1 MNPMFNSFNGYLG
14 GPIGSIIGAILIF
27 IIGWLVALGIA
38 ALVRNVLAKINL
50 NQRMNSST
58 GKTYDLEG
66 IISKIVFWFIF
77 VIAISGA
84 LNQLNLD
91 AISAPFANMVNQVL
105 AFIPNLIGAIA
116 VGVIG
121 WVVATVART
130 AINTALSKTSMDE
143 RLSAQAGVKPM
154 SSTIADMVYWF
165 ILLIVLTMVLGQLEL
180 DGLFA
185 PLTNMVDKIFS
196 FIPNI
201 LIAGVVFVV
210 GYIIAKVVRGIVT
223 NLVSTFNVQE
233 LASKA
238 GLSEQNSL
246 PNIAGSLAFLVVII
260 PTIIAA
266 LNALKIEVIAR
277 PATNMLNKIMEALPN
292 IFMAIAIL
300 VVTYYVIRMVANII
314 KSLIENT
321 QINQLPAKVGL
332 QETMGDKKISDLV
345 GYAITFFAM
354 LFASIA
360 AADLLGFE
368 PISAIITMFIAF
380 GANIIL
386 GAIILFIGFW
396 LANIIAGVVERSE
409 KGSQFL
415 ANIVRVLI
423 MGLVLAMGLKAM
435 GIADSIVNLA
445 FGLTLGAVAVA
456 FALSFGLGGQAA
468 AARFLRKMQD
478 KMDEERTGLKVDS
491 THHSKTTSTT
501 TDKVADAV
509 HDATPSAATSPTT
522 ITTGTTDITTTGTP
536 TTNPSANLGSGAVDI
551 THIDTHENDTDS
563 TTDFSSDSSFDSS
576 NIDNGSID
584 NGSINDSDINNDDPN
599 SYK

>member
-1 MNPMFNSFNGYLG
+1 MNPMYTSFNGYLG

-38 ALVRNVLAKINL
+38 ALVRGVLSKVNL
-50 NQRMNSST
+50 NQRMNAST
-58 GKTYDLEG
+58 GKSYDLEG

-77 VIAISGA
+77 IIAISGA
-84 LNQLNLD
+84 LSQLNLNS
-91 AISAPFANMVNQVL
+91 ISAPFANMVNQVL
-105 AFIPNLIGAIA
+105 TFIPNLIAAIA

-121 WVVATVART
+121 WVIATVART
-130 AINTALSKTSMDE
+130 AINAALAKTSMDE
-143 RLSAQAGVKPM
+143 RLSAKAGVKPM

-165 ILLIVLTMVLGQLEL
+165 ILLVVLTMVLGQLEL

-223 NLVSTFNVQE
+223 NLVSTFDVQK
-233 LASKA
+233 LASRA

-246 PNIAGSLAFLVVII
+246 PNIAGSLAFLVIII

-266 LNALKIEVIAR
+266 LNALRIDVIAR
-277 PATNMLNKIMEALPN
+277 PATNMLNKIMDALPN
-292 IFMAIAIL
+292 IFMAAAIL
-300 VVTYYVIRMVANII
+300 IVTFYVVRMVANII
-314 KSLIENT
+314 KGLLENT

-345 GYAITFFAM
+345 GYAIIFFAM
-354 LFASIA
+354 LFAAIA

-368 PISAIITMFIAF
+368 AISAIITMFIAF

-386 GAIILFIGFW
+386 GAVILFIGFW

-409 KGSQFL
+409 QGSQFL

-456 FALSFGLGGQAA
+456 FALSFGLGGQEA

-478 KMDEERTGLKVDS
+478 KMDREHDKAKAKSALTPNSS
-491 THHSKTTSTT
+491 TQDRVAAAVRENTPTTTPATTST
-501 TDKVADAV
+501 
-509 HDATPSAATSPTT
+509 
-522 ITTGTTDITTTGTP
+522 
-536 TTNPSANLGSGAVDI
+536 
-551 THIDTHENDTDS
+551 S
-563 TTDFSSDSSFDSS
+563 TTDLHMDVVDTTRVNTDTINTSDIENSANTRVNNNVTD
-576 NIDNGSID
+576 GSITD
-584 NGSINDSDINNDDPN
+584 EDINNNNLLPGSGLYDNTNNKDDIN
-599 SYK
+599 NK

>member
-1 MNPMFNSFNGYLG
+1 MLTSFNGYLG

-38 ALVRNVLAKINL
+38 ALVRNVLAKVNV

-58 GKTYDLEG
+58 GKSYDIEE

-77 VIAISGA
+77 IIAISAA
-84 LNQLNLD
+84 LNQLNLNS
-91 AISAPFANMVNQVL
+91 ISAPFSNMVGQVL
-105 AFIPNLIGAIA
+105 TFIPNLIAAIA
-116 VGVIG
+116 IGVIG
-121 WVVATVART
+121 WVVATVVRT
-130 AINTALSKTSMDE
+130 AITAGLAKTSMDE

-154 SSTIADMVYWF
+154 SGTIADIVYWF
-165 ILLIVLTMVLGQLEL
+165 ILLIVLTIVLGQLQL

-185 PLTNMVDKIFS
+185 PLSLMVSQIFDA
-196 FIPNI
+196 IPNI
-201 LIAGVVFVV
+201 LKAGIVLFI

-223 NLVSTFNVQE
+223 NLVSTVNVQE

-246 PNIAGSLAFLVVII
+246 PNIAGSLAFLLVII

-266 LNALKIEVIAR
+266 LEALKIEVIAR
-277 PATNMLNKIMEALPN
+277 PATNMLNKIVEALPN

-300 VVTYYVIRMVANII
+300 VVTYFIMRMVAGIV
-314 KSLIENT
+314 KGLIENT

-332 QETMGDKKISDLV
+332 QETMGNKKISDLV
-345 GYAITFFAM
+345 GYAIVFFAM

-368 PISAIITMFIAF
+368 ALSAIMTMFIAF

-456 FALSFGLGGQAA
+456 FALSFGLGGQEAA
-468 AARFLRKMQD
+468 GRFLRKMQD
-478 KMDEERTGLKVDS
+478 KMDEEQDQAKAKSAIQPSKSTQDKVQESVRDNTPTAAS
-491 THHSKTTSTT
+491 TSTT
-501 TDKVADAV
+501 HSTM
-509 HDATPSAATSPTT
+509 PTT
-522 ITTGTTDITTTGTP
+522 DLRTDMVDTGSIN
-536 TTNPSANLGSGAVDI
+536 TNSVD
-551 THIDTHENDTDS
+551 
-563 TTDFSSDSSFDSS
+563 
-576 NIDNGSID
+576 IDNGNKNSLLP
-584 NGSINDSDINNDDPN
+584 GTGLVDDDTN
-599 SYK
+599 L

>member
-1 MNPMFNSFNGYLG
+1 MNPMYTSFNGYLG

-38 ALVRNVLAKINL
+38 ALVRGVLSKINL

-58 GKTYDLEG
+58 GKSYDLEG

-77 VIAISGA
+77 IIAIAGA
-84 LNQLNLD
+84 LSQLNLNS
-91 AISAPFANMVNQVL
+91 ISTPFANMVNQVL
-105 AFIPNLIGAIA
+105 TFIPNIIAAVA
-116 VGVIG
+116 VGVVG
-121 WVVATVART
+121 WVIATVART
-130 AINTALSKTSMDE
+130 AINAALAKTSMDE
-143 RLSAQAGVKPM
+143 RLSAKAGVKPM

-223 NLVSTFNVQE
+223 NLVSTFDVQK
-233 LASKA
+233 LATKA

-266 LNALKIEVIAR
+266 LNALKIDVIAR

-292 IFMAIAIL
+292 IFMAAAIL
-300 VVTYYVIRMVANII
+300 IVTFYVVRMVANII
-314 KSLIENT
+314 KGLLENT
-321 QINQLPAKVGL
+321 QVNQLPAKVGL
-332 QETMGDKKISDLV
+332 EQTMGDKKISDLV
-345 GYAITFFAM
+345 GYAIIFFAM
-354 LFASIA
+354 LFAAIA

-386 GAIILFIGFW
+386 GAVILFIGFW

-409 KGSQFL
+409 QGSQFL

-456 FALSFGLGGQAA
+456 FALSFGLGGQEA

-478 KMDEERTGLKVDS
+478 KMDRERDEAKAKSALTPNSS
-491 THHSKTTSTT
+491 TQDKFAASVRENTPNAASNTTPASTVSTT
-501 TDKVADAV
+501 PVAPA
-509 HDATPSAATSPTT
+509 AASTPNNLSSNNLSSN
-522 ITTGTTDITTTGTP
+522 TGTP
-536 TTNPSANLGSGAVDI
+536 SNLGTSNDLDSRSDLGSEPVDI
-551 THIDTHENDTDS
+551 NHIETD
-563 TTDFSSDSSFDSS
+563 DS
-576 NIDNGSID
+576 NINNNGFPPTNDND
-584 NGSINDSDINNDDPN
+584 NL
-599 SYK
+599 K

>member
-1 MNPMFNSFNGYLG
+1 MNPMFTSFNGYLG

-38 ALVRNVLAKINL
+38 ALVRNVLAKVNL
-50 NQRMNSST
+50 NQRMDTST
-58 GKTYDLEG
+58 GKSYDLEG

-77 VIAISGA
+77 IIAISAA
-84 LNQLNLD
+84 LNTLNLNS
-91 AISAPFANMVNQVL
+91 ISVPFANMVGQVL
-105 AFIPNLIGAIA
+105 SFIPNLIAAIA
-116 VGVIG
+116 IGIIG

-130 AINTALSKTSMDE
+130 ALNTALSKTTMDE

-165 ILLIVLTMVLGQLEL
+165 ILLIVLTIVLGQLEL

-196 FIPNI
+196 FLPNI
-201 LIAGVVFVV
+201 IIAGVVFVV

-238 GLSEQNSL
+238 GLSEENSL

-292 IFMAIAIL
+292 IFMAAAIL
-300 VVTYYVIRMVANII
+300 IVTYYVVRMVANII
-314 KSLIENT
+314 KGLLENT
-321 QINQLPAKVGL
+321 EVNRLPAKVGL
-332 QETMGDKKISDLV
+332 QEMMGEKRVSDVV
-345 GYAITFFAM
+345 GYAIVFFAM
-354 LFASIA
+354 LFAAVA

-409 KGSQFL
+409 QGSQFL

-456 FALSFGLGGQAA
+456 FALSFGLGGQEA
-468 AARFLRKMQD
+468 AARLLRKMQD
-478 KMDEERTGLKVDS
+478 KMDKERDEAKAKSAVEPSKSTQEKVQESVRDN
-491 THHSKTTSTT
+491 TPTATSTPAASSFAT
-501 TDKVADAV
+501 EDLRTDTVD
-509 HDATPSAATSPTT
+509 TSNLD
-522 ITTGTTDITTTGTP
+522 TDTVNIVP
-536 TTNPSANLGSGAVDI
+536 AR
-551 THIDTHENDTDS
+551 EDTDS
-563 TTDFSSDSSFDSS
+563 ELNTG
-576 NIDNGSID
+576 NDNEVLPGS
-584 NGSINDSDINNDDPN
+584 GLADDTN
-599 SYK
+599 K

>member
-1 MNPMFNSFNGYLG
+1 MNPMYTSFNGYLG

-38 ALVRNVLAKINL
+38 ALVRGVLSKVNL

-58 GKTYDLEG
+58 GKSYDLEG

-77 VIAISGA
+77 IIAIAGA
-84 LNQLNLD
+84 LSQLNLNS
-91 AISAPFANMVNQVL
+91 ISTPFANMVNQVL
-105 AFIPNLIGAIA
+105 TFIPNLIAAIA

-121 WVVATVART
+121 WVIATVART
-130 AINTALSKTSMDE
+130 AINAALAKTSMDE
-143 RLSAQAGVKPM
+143 RLSAKAGVKPM

-165 ILLIVLTMVLGQLEL
+165 ILLVVLTMVLGQLEL

-223 NLVSTFNVQE
+223 NLVSTFDVQK

-266 LNALKIEVIAR
+266 LNALKIDVIAR

-292 IFMAIAIL
+292 IFMAAAIL
-300 VVTYYVIRMVANII
+300 IVTFYVVRMVANII
-314 KSLIENT
+314 KGLIENT

-345 GYAITFFAM
+345 SYAIIFFAM
-354 LFASIA
+354 LFAAIA

-386 GAIILFIGFW
+386 GAVILFIGFW

-409 KGSQFL
+409 QGSQFL

-456 FALSFGLGGQAA
+456 FALSFGLGGQEA

-478 KMDEERTGLKVDS
+478 KMDRERDEAKAKSALTPNSS
-491 THHSKTTSTT
+491 TQ
-501 TDKVADAV
+501 DKVAASV
-509 HDATPSAATSPTT
+509 RENTPNAASNTTPASTVSTTPVAPAATSTPNNLSSNTATPS
-522 ITTGTTDITTTGTP
+522 
-536 TTNPSANLGSGAVDI
+536 NLGTSNDLDSRSDLGSEPVDI
-551 THIDTHENDTDS
+551 NHIETD
-563 TTDFSSDSSFDSS
+563 DS
-576 NIDNGSID
+576 NINNNGFPPTNDND
-584 NGSINDSDINNDDPN
+584 NL
-599 SYK
+599 K

>member
-1 MNPMFNSFNGYLG
+1 MNPMFTSFNGYLG

-27 IIGWLVALGIA
+27 IIGWLVALGVA
-38 ALVRNVLAKINL
+38 ALVRNVLAKVNL
-50 NQRMNSST
+50 NQRMDTST
-58 GKTYDLEG
+58 GKSYDLEG

-77 VIAISGA
+77 IIAISAA
-84 LNQLNLD
+84 LNTLNLNS
-91 AISAPFANMVNQVL
+91 ISVPFANMVGQVL
-105 AFIPNLIGAIA
+105 SFIPNLIAAIA
-116 VGVIG
+116 IGIIG

-130 AINTALSKTSMDE
+130 ALNTALSKTTMDE

-165 ILLIVLTMVLGQLEL
+165 ILLIVLTIVLGQLEL

-196 FIPNI
+196 FLPNI
-201 LIAGVVFVV
+201 IIAGVVFVV

-238 GLSEQNSL
+238 GLSEENSL

-292 IFMAIAIL
+292 IFMAAAIL
-300 VVTYYVIRMVANII
+300 IVTYYVVRMVANII
-314 KSLIENT
+314 KGLLENT
-321 QINQLPAKVGL
+321 EVNRLPAKVGL
-332 QETMGDKKISDLV
+332 QEMMGEKRVSDVV
-345 GYAITFFAM
+345 GYAIVFFAM
-354 LFASIA
+354 LFAAVA

-409 KGSQFL
+409 QGSQFL

-456 FALSFGLGGQAA
+456 FALSFGLGGQEA
-468 AARFLRKMQD
+468 AARLLRKMQD
-478 KMDEERTGLKVDS
+478 KMDKERDEAKAKSAVEPSKSTQEKVQESVRDN
-491 THHSKTTSTT
+491 TPTATSTPAAPSVAT
-501 TDKVADAV
+501 EDLRTDTVD
-509 HDATPSAATSPTT
+509 TSNLD
-522 ITTGTTDITTTGTP
+522 TDTVNIVPARG
-536 TTNPSANLGSGAVDI
+536 
-551 THIDTHENDTDS
+551 DTDS
-563 TTDFSSDSSFDSS
+563 ELNTG
-576 NIDNGSID
+576 NDNEILPGS
-584 NGSINDSDINNDDPN
+584 GLADDTN
-599 SYK
+599 K

>member
-1 MNPMFNSFNGYLG
+1 MNPTFTSFNGYLG

-38 ALVRNVLAKINL
+38 AVVRGVLAKVNV
-50 NQRMNSST
+50 NQRMNTST
-58 GKTYDLEG
+58 GKTYDIEG
-66 IISKIVFWFIF
+66 IVSKIVFWFIF
-77 VIAISGA
+77 IIAISAA
-84 LNQLNLD
+84 LNQLNLNSV
-91 AISAPFANMVNQVL
+91 SAPFANMVGQVL
-105 AFIPNLIGAIA
+105 SFIPNLIAAIA

-121 WVVATVART
+121 WVIATVVRT
-130 AINTALSKTSMDE
+130 AINTGLSKTSMDE

-201 LIAGVVFVV
+201 LIAAVVFVV

-223 NLVSTFNVQE
+223 NLVSTFDVQK
-233 LASKA
+233 LASRA
-238 GLSEQNSL
+238 GLSEENSL
-246 PNIAGSLAFLVVII
+246 PNIAGSLAFLIVII
-260 PTIIAA
+260 PTTIAA
-266 LNALKIEVIAR
+266 LNALKIDVIAR

-292 IFMAIAIL
+292 IFMAAAIL
-300 VVTYYVIRMVANII
+300 IVTFYVIRMVANII
-314 KSLIENT
+314 KGLIENT

-332 QETMGDKKISDLV
+332 QETMGDKRVSDVV
-345 GYAITFFAM
+345 GYAIIFFAM
-354 LFASIA
+354 LFAAVA

-409 KGSQFL
+409 QGSQFL

-456 FALSFGLGGQAA
+456 FALSFGLGGQEA

-478 KMDEERTGLKVDS
+478 KMDKESDKAKAKSAVTPNSS
-491 THHSKTTSTT
+491 TQ
-501 TDKVADAV
+501 DKVADAV
-509 HDATPSAATSPTT
+509 RENTPSAATADATNTSVTAT
-522 ITTGTTDITTTGTP
+522 TP
-536 TTNPSANLGSGAVDI
+536 TTTSTTTNDFSTDTVDTSKLGSESVD
-551 THIDTHENDTDS
+551 
-563 TTDFSSDSSFDSS
+563 TTDVESNTRSNLLSDQ
-576 NIDNGSID
+576 GL
-584 NGSINDSDINNDDPN
+584 NNDLNNDN
-599 SYK
+599 K

>member
-1 MNPMFNSFNGYLG
+1 MNPMYTSFNGYLG

-27 IIGWLVALGIA
+27 VIGWLVALGIA
-38 ALVRNVLAKINL
+38 ALVRGVLSKVNL

-77 VIAISGA
+77 IIAISGA
-84 LNQLNLD
+84 LSQLNLNS
-91 AISAPFANMVNQVL
+91 ISAPFANMVNQVL

-116 VGVIG
+116 LGVIG

-130 AINTALSKTSMDE
+130 AINAALAKTSMDE

-165 ILLIVLTMVLGQLEL
+165 ILLVVLTMVLGQLEL

-292 IFMAIAIL
+292 IFMAVAIL
-300 VVTYYVIRMVANII
+300 VVTYYVVRMVANII
-314 KSLIENT
+314 KGLIENT

-332 QETMGDKKISDLV
+332 QEAMGDKRVSDLV
-345 GYAITFFAM
+345 GYAIIFFAM
-354 LFASIA
+354 LFAAIA

-409 KGSQFL
+409 QGSQFL

-456 FALSFGLGGQAA
+456 FALSFGLGGQEA

-478 KMDEERTGLKVDS
+478 KMDHERTEAKAKSALQPSSS
-491 THHSKTTSTT
+491 TQE
-501 TDKVADAV
+501 KVADSV
-509 HDATPSAATSPTT
+509 HENTPSAAS
-522 ITTGTTDITTTGTP
+522 TP
-536 TTNPSANLGSGAVDI
+536 TTDLRTDVVDTPRVDTNDIYNSDDVLPGSGL
-551 THIDTHENDTDS
+551 ND
-563 TTDFSSDSSFDSS
+563 
-576 NIDNGSID
+576 
-584 NGSINDSDINNDDPN
+584 DIN
-599 SYK
+599 K

>member
-1 MNPMFNSFNGYLG
+1 MNPMFTSFNGYLG

-38 ALVRNVLAKINL
+38 ALVRGVLSKINL

-58 GKTYDLEG
+58 GKSYDLEG
-66 IISKIVFWFIF
+66 ILSKIVFWFIF
-77 VIAISGA
+77 IIAISGA
-84 LNQLNLD
+84 LSQLSLNS
-91 AISAPFANMVNQVL
+91 ISAPFANMVNQVL
-105 AFIPNLIGAIA
+105 IFIPNLIAAIA

-121 WVVATVART
+121 WVIATVART
-130 AINTALSKTSMDE
+130 AINAALAKTSMDE
-143 RLSAQAGVKPM
+143 RLSAKAGVKPM

-165 ILLIVLTMVLGQLEL
+165 ILLVVLTMVLGQLEL

-223 NLVSTFNVQE
+223 NLVSTFDVQK
-233 LASKA
+233 LATKA

-266 LNALKIEVIAR
+266 LNALKIDVIAR

-300 VVTYYVIRMVANII
+300 VVTFYVVRMVANII
-314 KSLIENT
+314 KGLLENT

-332 QETMGDKKISDLV
+332 QQTMGDKKVSDLV
-345 GYAITFFAM
+345 GYAIILFAM
-354 LFASIA
+354 LFATIA

-368 PISAIITMFIAF
+368 PISAIIAMFIAF

-386 GAIILFIGFW
+386 GAVILFIGFW

-409 KGSQFL
+409 QGSQFL

-456 FALSFGLGGQAA
+456 FALSFGLGGQEA

-478 KMDEERTGLKVDS
+478 KMDKEHDEAKVKSALTPNSS
-491 THHSKTTSTT
+491 TQDKVAASVRDNTPSTASTTVAPRTSTT
-501 TDKVADAV
+501 PIVSTDTDTI
-509 HDATPSAATSPTT
+509 TPSNLSSTS
-522 ITTGTTDITTTGTP
+522 DV
-536 TTNPSANLGSGAVDI
+536 NPSTVDI
-551 THIDTHENDTDS
+551 NHISTD
-563 TTDFSSDSSFDSS
+563 
-576 NIDNGSID
+576 
-584 NGSINDSDINNDDPN
+584 DSDIDDPN
-599 SYK
+599 NLR

>member
-1 MNPMFNSFNGYLG
+1 MNPMYTSFNGYLG

-38 ALVRNVLAKINL
+38 ALVRGVLSKVNL

-77 VIAISGA
+77 IIAISGA
-84 LNQLNLD
+84 LNQLNLNS
-91 AISAPFANMVNQVL
+91 ISAPFANMVNQVL

-116 VGVIG
+116 LGVIG
-121 WVVATVART
+121 WVIATVART
-130 AINTALSKTSMDE
+130 AINAALSKTTMDE
-143 RLSAQAGVKPM
+143 RLSTQAGVKPM

-165 ILLIVLTMVLGQLEL
+165 ILLVVLTMVLGQLEL

-233 LASKA
+233 LATKA

-266 LNALKIEVIAR
+266 LNALKIDVIAR

-292 IFMAIAIL
+292 IFMAVAIL
-300 VVTYYVIRMVANII
+300 FVTFYVVRMVANIV
-314 KSLIENT
+314 KGLLENT
-321 QINQLPAKVGL
+321 QINQMPAKVGL
-332 QETMGDKKISDLV
+332 QETMGDKRISDLV
-345 GYAITFFAM
+345 AYAIIFFAM
-354 LFASIA
+354 LFAAIA

-409 KGSQFL
+409 QGSQFL

-456 FALSFGLGGQAA
+456 FALSFGLGGQEA

-478 KMDEERTGLKVDS
+478 RMDRERDEAKAKS
-491 THHSKTTSTT
+491 TLQPSSSTQE
-501 TDKVADAV
+501 KVADSV
-509 HDATPSAATSPTT
+509 RDNTPSAAST
-522 ITTGTTDITTTGTP
+522 
-536 TTNPSANLGSGAVDI
+536 
-551 THIDTHENDTDS
+551 S
-563 TTDFSSDSSFDSS
+563 TTDLRTDVIDTPRVDTDTNDIYNS
-576 NIDNGSID
+576 NQILPG
-584 NGSINDSDINNDDPN
+584 NDLNDDIN
-599 SYK
+599 K

>member
-1 MNPMFNSFNGYLG
+1 MNPMYTSFNGYLG

-38 ALVRNVLAKINL
+38 ALVRGVLSKVNL
-50 NQRMNSST
+50 NQQMSSST
-58 GKTYDLEG
+58 GKSYDLEG

-77 VIAISGA
+77 IIAIAGA
-84 LNQLNLD
+84 LSQLNLNS
-91 AISAPFANMVNQVL
+91 ISTPFANMVNQVL
-105 AFIPNLIGAIA
+105 TFIPNIIAAIA

-121 WVVATVART
+121 WVIATVVRT
-130 AINTALSKTSMDE
+130 AINAALAKTSMDE
-143 RLSAQAGVKPM
+143 RLSAKAGVKPL

-165 ILLIVLTMVLGQLEL
+165 ILLIVLTMVLGQLQL
-180 DGLFA
+180 NGLFA

-223 NLVSTFNVQE
+223 NLVSTFDVQK

-266 LNALKIEVIAR
+266 LNALQIDVIAR

-292 IFMAIAIL
+292 IFMAAAIL
-300 VVTYYVIRMVANII
+300 IVTFYVVRMVANII
-314 KSLIENT
+314 KGLLENT
-321 QINQLPAKVGL
+321 QVNQLPAKVGL
-332 QETMGDKKISDLV
+332 EQTMGDKKISDLV
-345 GYAITFFAM
+345 GYAIIFFAM
-354 LFASIA
+354 LFAAIA

-386 GAIILFIGFW
+386 GAVILFIGFW

-409 KGSQFL
+409 QGSQFL

-456 FALSFGLGGQAA
+456 FALSFGLGGQEA

-478 KMDEERTGLKVDS
+478 RMDRERDEAKAKSALTPNSS
-491 THHSKTTSTT
+491 TQDKFAASVRENTPTAKPATTSTPDIHTDIVDT
-501 TDKVADAV
+501 TRVN
-509 HDATPSAATSPTT
+509 
-522 ITTGTTDITTTGTP
+522 TGTINTSDIKNTANNNVNRSVNDGSITDEDI
-536 TTNPSANLGSGAVDI
+536 ANNNILPGSGLYD
-551 THIDTHENDTDS
+551 DT
-563 TTDFSSDSSFDSS
+563 
-576 NIDNGSID
+576 
-584 NGSINDSDINNDDPN
+584 NN
-599 SYK
+599 K

>member
-1 MNPMFNSFNGYLG
+1 MNPMYTSFNGYLG

-38 ALVRNVLAKINL
+38 ALVRGVLSKVNL
-50 NQRMNSST
+50 NQQMSSST
-58 GKTYDLEG
+58 GKSYDLEG

-77 VIAISGA
+77 IIAIAGA
-84 LNQLNLD
+84 LSQLNLNS
-91 AISAPFANMVNQVL
+91 ISTPFANMVNQVL
-105 AFIPNLIGAIA
+105 TFIPNIIAAIA

-121 WVVATVART
+121 WVIATVVRT
-130 AINTALSKTSMDE
+130 AINAALAKTSMDE
-143 RLSAQAGVKPM
+143 RLSAKAGVKPL

-165 ILLIVLTMVLGQLEL
+165 ILLIVLTMVLGQLQL
-180 DGLFA
+180 NGLFA

-223 NLVSTFNVQE
+223 NLVSTFDVQK

-266 LNALKIEVIAR
+266 LNALQIDVIAR

-292 IFMAIAIL
+292 IFMAAAIL
-300 VVTYYVIRMVANII
+300 IVTFYVVRMVANII
-314 KSLIENT
+314 KGLLENT
-321 QINQLPAKVGL
+321 QVNQLPAKVGL
-332 QETMGDKKISDLV
+332 EQTMGDKKISDLV
-345 GYAITFFAM
+345 GYAIIFFAM
-354 LFASIA
+354 LFAAIA

-386 GAIILFIGFW
+386 GAVILFIGFW

-409 KGSQFL
+409 QGSQFL

-456 FALSFGLGGQAA
+456 FALSFGLGGQEA

-478 KMDEERTGLKVDS
+478 KMDRERDEAKAKSALTPNSS
-491 THHSKTTSTT
+491 TQDKFAASVRDNTPTAKPATTSTL
-501 TDKVADAV
+501 DI
-509 HDATPSAATSPTT
+509 H
-522 ITTGTTDITTTGTP
+522 TDIVDTTRVNT
-536 TTNPSANLGSGAVDI
+536 
-551 THIDTHENDTDS
+551 DT
-563 TTDFSSDSSFDSS
+563 
-576 NIDNGSID
+576 
-584 NGSINDSDINNDDPN
+584 INTSDINNTANNNVNNNVTDGSITDEDIANNNILPGSGLYDDTN
-599 SYK
+599 NK

>member
-1 MNPMFNSFNGYLG
+1 MNPMYTSFNGYLG

-38 ALVRNVLAKINL
+38 TLVRGVLSKVNL
-50 NQRMNSST
+50 NQRMNTST
-58 GKTYDLEG
+58 GKSYDLEG

-77 VIAISGA
+77 IIAISGA
-84 LNQLNLD
+84 LSQLNLNS
-91 AISAPFANMVNQVL
+91 ISAPFSNMVNQVL
-105 AFIPNLIGAIA
+105 TFIPNLIAAIA

-121 WVVATVART
+121 WVIATVART
-130 AINTALSKTSMDE
+130 AINAALAKTSMDE
-143 RLSAQAGVKPM
+143 RLSAKAGVKPM

-165 ILLIVLTMVLGQLEL
+165 ILLVVLTMVLGQLEL

-223 NLVSTFNVQE
+223 NLVSTFDVQK
-233 LASKA
+233 LASRA

-246 PNIAGSLAFLVVII
+246 PNIAGSLAFLVIII

-266 LNALKIEVIAR
+266 LNALRIDVIAR
-277 PATNMLNKIMEALPN
+277 PATNMLNKIMDALPN
-292 IFMAIAIL
+292 IFMAAAIL
-300 VVTYYVIRMVANII
+300 IVTFYVVRMVANII
-314 KSLIENT
+314 KGLLENT

-345 GYAITFFAM
+345 GYAIIFFAM
-354 LFASIA
+354 LFAAIA

-368 PISAIITMFIAF
+368 AISAIITMFIAF

-386 GAIILFIGFW
+386 GAVILFIGFW

-409 KGSQFL
+409 QGSQFL

-456 FALSFGLGGQAA
+456 FALSFGLGGQEA

-478 KMDEERTGLKVDS
+478 KMDREHDKAKAKSALTPNSSTQDKVAAAVRENTPTATPAS
-491 THHSKTTSTT
+491 TSTT
-501 TDKVADAV
+501 DLHTDVVDTTRV
-509 HDATPSAATSPTT
+509 NTDTINTS
-522 ITTGTTDITTTGTP
+522 DIE
-536 TTNPSANLGSGAVDI
+536 NSAN
-551 THIDTHENDTDS
+551 THVNNNVTD
-563 TTDFSSDSSFDSS
+563 
-576 NIDNGSID
+576 GSITD
-584 NGSINDSDINNDDPN
+584 EDINNNNLLPGSGLYDNTNNKDDIN
-599 SYK
+599 NK

>member
-1 MNPMFNSFNGYLG
+1 MNPTFTSFNGYLG

-38 ALVRNVLAKINL
+38 ALVRGVLSKVNL

-77 VIAISGA
+77 IIAISGA
-84 LNQLNLD
+84 LSQLNLNS
-91 AISAPFANMVNQVL
+91 ISAPFANMVNQVL

-116 VGVIG
+116 LGVIG

-130 AINTALSKTSMDE
+130 AINAALAKTSMDE
-143 RLSAQAGVKPM
+143 RLSAKAGVKPM

-165 ILLIVLTMVLGQLEL
+165 ILLVVLTMVLGQLEL

-238 GLSEQNSL
+238 GLNEQNSL

-292 IFMAIAIL
+292 IFMAVAIL
-300 VVTYYVIRMVANII
+300 VVTFYVVRMVANII
-314 KSLIENT
+314 KGLIENT

-332 QETMGDKKISDLV
+332 QETMGDKRVSDLV
-345 GYAITFFAM
+345 GYAIIFFAM
-354 LFASIA
+354 LFAAIA

-409 KGSQFL
+409 QGSQFL

-456 FALSFGLGGQAA
+456 FALSFGLGGQEA

-478 KMDEERTGLKVDS
+478 KMDKERTEAKTKSALTPNSSTQDKVADS
-491 THHSKTTSTT
+491 VRENTPSAPTTSTT
-501 TDKVADAV
+501 NLRTDTVD
-509 HDATPSAATSPTT
+509 TT
-522 ITTGTTDITTTGTP
+522 KLGTDLLDTTDVGTTGTT
-536 TTNPSANLGSGAVDI
+536 TNNDLLPGSGL
-551 THIDTHENDTDS
+551 IDDT
-563 TTDFSSDSSFDSS
+563 
-576 NIDNGSID
+576 N
-584 NGSINDSDINNDDPN
+584 
-599 SYK
+599 K

>member
-1 MNPMFNSFNGYLG
+1 MNPMYTSFNGYLG

-38 ALVRNVLAKINL
+38 ALVRGVLSKVNL

-58 GKTYDLEG
+58 GKSYDLEG

-77 VIAISGA
+77 IIAISGA
-84 LNQLNLD
+84 LNQLNLNS
-91 AISAPFANMVNQVL
+91 ISAPFANMVNQVL
-105 AFIPNLIGAIA
+105 TFIPNLIAAIA

-121 WVVATVART
+121 WVIATVART
-130 AINTALSKTSMDE
+130 AINAALAKTSMDE
-143 RLSAQAGVKPM
+143 RLSAKAGVKPM

-165 ILLIVLTMVLGQLEL
+165 ILLVVLTMVLGQLEL

-223 NLVSTFNVQE
+223 NLVSTFDVQK

-266 LNALKIEVIAR
+266 LNALKIDVIAR

-292 IFMAIAIL
+292 IFMAAAIL
-300 VVTYYVIRMVANII
+300 IVTFYVVRMVANII
-314 KSLIENT
+314 KGLIENT

-345 GYAITFFAM
+345 SYAIIFFAM
-354 LFASIA
+354 LFAAIA

-368 PISAIITMFIAF
+368 PISAIIAMFIAF

-409 KGSQFL
+409 QGSQFL

-456 FALSFGLGGQAA
+456 FALSFGLGGQEA

-478 KMDEERTGLKVDS
+478 KMDRERDEEKAKSALTPNSSTQDKVAAS
-491 THHSKTTSTT
+491 VRENTPTAKPATTSTP
-501 TDKVADAV
+501 DI
-509 HDATPSAATSPTT
+509 H
-522 ITTGTTDITTTGTP
+522 TDIVDTTRVNT
-536 TTNPSANLGSGAVDI
+536 
-551 THIDTHENDTDS
+551 DT
-563 TTDFSSDSSFDSS
+563 
-576 NIDNGSID
+576 
-584 NGSINDSDINNDDPN
+584 INTSDINNTANTNVNNTNVNNNVNDGSITDDDIANNNILPGSGLYDDTN
-599 SYK
+599 NK

>member
-1 MNPMFNSFNGYLG
+1 MNPMFTSFNGYLG

-38 ALVRNVLAKINL
+38 ALVRNVLAKVNL
-50 NQRMNSST
+50 NQRMDTST
-58 GKTYDLEG
+58 GKSYDLEG

-77 VIAISGA
+77 IIAISAA
-84 LNQLNLD
+84 LNTLNLNS
-91 AISAPFANMVNQVL
+91 ISVPFANMVGQVL
-105 AFIPNLIGAIA
+105 SFIPNLIAAIA
-116 VGVIG
+116 IGIIG

-130 AINTALSKTSMDE
+130 ALNTALSKTTMDE

-165 ILLIVLTMVLGQLEL
+165 ILLIVLTIVLGQLEL

-196 FIPNI
+196 FLPNI
-201 LIAGVVFVV
+201 IIAGVVFVV

-238 GLSEQNSL
+238 GLSEENSL

-292 IFMAIAIL
+292 IFMAAAIL
-300 VVTYYVIRMVANII
+300 IVTYYVVRMVANII
-314 KSLIENT
+314 KGLLENT
-321 QINQLPAKVGL
+321 EVNRLPAKVGL
-332 QETMGDKKISDLV
+332 QEMMGEKRVSDVV
-345 GYAITFFAM
+345 GYAIVFFAM
-354 LFASIA
+354 LFAAVA

-409 KGSQFL
+409 QGSQFL

-456 FALSFGLGGQAA
+456 FALSFGLGGQEA
-468 AARFLRKMQD
+468 AARLLRKMQD
-478 KMDEERTGLKVDS
+478 KMDKERDEAKAKSAVEPSKSTQEKVQESVRDN
-491 THHSKTTSTT
+491 TPTATSTPAASSVAT
-501 TDKVADAV
+501 EDLRTDTVD
-509 HDATPSAATSPTT
+509 TSNLD
-522 ITTGTTDITTTGTP
+522 TDTVNIVPARG
-536 TTNPSANLGSGAVDI
+536 
-551 THIDTHENDTDS
+551 DTDS
-563 TTDFSSDSSFDSS
+563 ELNTG
-576 NIDNGSID
+576 NDNEILPGS
-584 NGSINDSDINNDDPN
+584 GLADDTN
-599 SYK
+599 K

>member
-1 MNPMFNSFNGYLG
+1 MNPMYTSFNGYLG

-38 ALVRNVLAKINL
+38 ALVRGVLSKINL

-58 GKTYDLEG
+58 GKSYDLEG

-77 VIAISGA
+77 IIAIAGA
-84 LNQLNLD
+84 LSQLNLNS
-91 AISAPFANMVNQVL
+91 ISTPFANMVNQVL
-105 AFIPNLIGAIA
+105 TFIPNIIAAVA
-116 VGVIG
+116 VGVVG
-121 WVVATVART
+121 WVIATVART
-130 AINTALSKTSMDE
+130 AINAALAKTSMDE
-143 RLSAQAGVKPM
+143 RLSAKAGVKPM

-223 NLVSTFNVQE
+223 NLVSTFDVQK
-233 LASKA
+233 LATKA

-266 LNALKIEVIAR
+266 LNALKIDVIAR

-292 IFMAIAIL
+292 IFMAAAIL
-300 VVTYYVIRMVANII
+300 IVTFYVVRMVANII
-314 KSLIENT
+314 KGLLENT

-332 QETMGDKKISDLV
+332 EQTMGDKKISDLV
-345 GYAITFFAM
+345 GYAIIFFAM
-354 LFASIA
+354 LFAAIA

-386 GAIILFIGFW
+386 GAVILFIGFW

-409 KGSQFL
+409 QGSQFL

-456 FALSFGLGGQAA
+456 FALSFGLGGQEA

-478 KMDEERTGLKVDS
+478 KMDRERDEAKAKSALTPNSS
-491 THHSKTTSTT
+491 TQDKFAASVRENTPNAASNTTPASTVSTT
-501 TDKVADAV
+501 PNNLSSNT
-509 HDATPSAATSPTT
+509 ATPS
-522 ITTGTTDITTTGTP
+522 
-536 TTNPSANLGSGAVDI
+536 NLGTGNDLDSRSDLGSEPVDI
-551 THIDTHENDTDS
+551 NHIETD
-563 TTDFSSDSSFDSS
+563 DS
-576 NIDNGSID
+576 NINNNGFPTGNDND
-584 NGSINDSDINNDDPN
+584 NL
-599 SYK
+599 K

>member
-1 MNPMFNSFNGYLG
+1 MLTSFNGYLG

-38 ALVRNVLAKINL
+38 ALVRNVLAKINV

-58 GKTYDLEG
+58 GKSYDIEE

-77 VIAISGA
+77 IIAISAA
-84 LNQLNLD
+84 LNQLNLNS
-91 AISAPFANMVNQVL
+91 ISAPFANMVGQVL
-105 AFIPNLIGAIA
+105 TFIPNLIAAIA
-116 VGVIG
+116 IGVIG
-121 WVVATVART
+121 WVVATVVRT
-130 AINTALSKTSMDE
+130 AITAGLAKTSMDE

-154 SSTIADMVYWF
+154 SGTVADIVYWF
-165 ILLIVLTMVLGQLEL
+165 ILLIVLTIVLGQLQL

-185 PLTNMVDKIFS
+185 PLSLMVSQIFDA
-196 FIPNI
+196 IPNI
-201 LIAGVVFVV
+201 LKAGIVLFI

-223 NLVSTFNVQE
+223 NLVSTVNVQE

-246 PNIAGSLAFLVVII
+246 PNIAGSLAFLLVII

-266 LNALKIEVIAR
+266 LEALKIEVIAR
-277 PATNMLNKIMEALPN
+277 PATNMLNKIVEALPN

-300 VVTYYVIRMVANII
+300 VVTYFIMRMVAGIV
-314 KSLIENT
+314 KGLIENT

-332 QETMGDKKISDLV
+332 QETMGNKKISDLV
-345 GYAITFFAM
+345 GYAIVFFAM

-368 PISAIITMFIAF
+368 AISAIITMFIAF

-456 FALSFGLGGQAA
+456 FALSFGLGGKDA
-468 AARFLRKMQD
+468 AARLLRKMQD
-478 KMDEERTGLKVDS
+478 KMDEEQNQAKAKSALQPSKSTQEKVQESVRDNTPTAAS
-491 THHSKTTSTT
+491 TSTT
-501 TDKVADAV
+501 
-509 HDATPSAATSPTT
+509 PSTMPTT
-522 ITTGTTDITTTGTP
+522 DLRTDT
-536 TTNPSANLGSGAVDI
+536 VD
-551 THIDTHENDTDS
+551 TIDT
-563 TTDFSSDSSFDSS
+563 
-576 NIDNGSID
+576 
-584 NGSINDSDINNDDPN
+584 NGSINTNSVDIDNGNKNSLLPGTGLVDDDTN
-599 SYK
+599 L

>member
-1 MNPMFNSFNGYLG
+1 MNPMFTSFNGYLG

-38 ALVRNVLAKINL
+38 ALVRGVLSKVNL

-77 VIAISGA
+77 IIAISGA
-84 LNQLNLD
+84 LSQLNLNS
-91 AISAPFANMVNQVL
+91 ISAPFANMVNQVL

-116 VGVIG
+116 LGVIG

-130 AINTALSKTSMDE
+130 AINAALARTSMDE
-143 RLSAQAGVKPM
+143 RLSAHAGVKPM

-165 ILLIVLTMVLGQLEL
+165 ILLVVLTMVLGQLEL

-233 LASKA
+233 LASRA

-292 IFMAIAIL
+292 IFMAVAIL
-300 VVTYYVIRMVANII
+300 VLTFYVVRMVANII
-314 KSLIENT
+314 KGLIENT

-345 GYAITFFAM
+345 SYAIIFFAM

-368 PISAIITMFIAF
+368 PISAIIAMFIAF

-409 KGSQFL
+409 QGSQFL

-456 FALSFGLGGQAA
+456 FALSFGLGGQEA

-478 KMDEERTGLKVDS
+478 KMDKERTEAKAKSALTPNSS
-491 THHSKTTSTT
+491 TQ
-501 TDKVADAV
+501 DKVADSV
-509 HDATPSAATSPTT
+509 RENTPSAPTT
-522 ITTGTTDITTTGTP
+522 SATNLRTDTVDTTKLGTDPVDTTDVGTTRTP
-536 TTNPSANLGSGAVDI
+536 GIQTDNDLLPGSGL
-551 THIDTHENDTDS
+551 
-563 TTDFSSDSSFDSS
+563 
-576 NIDNGSID
+576 IDNT
-584 NGSINDSDINNDDPN
+584 N
-599 SYK
+599 K

>member
-1 MNPMFNSFNGYLG
+1 MNPMFASFNGYLG

-38 ALVRNVLAKINL
+38 ALVRNVLAKVNL
-50 NQRMNSST
+50 NQRMNSTT

-66 IISKIVFWFIF
+66 IISKIIFWFIF
-77 VIAISGA
+77 IIAISGA
-84 LNQLNLD
+84 LSQLNLNS
-91 AISAPFANMVNQVL
+91 ISAPFANMVNQVL
-105 AFIPNLIGAIA
+105 AFIPNLIAAIA

-121 WVVATVART
+121 WVIATFART
-130 AINTALSKTSMDE
+130 AINTALSKTTMDE

-260 PTIIAA
+260 PTTIAA

-292 IFMAIAIL
+292 IFMAAAIL
-300 VVTYYVIRMVANII
+300 IVTYYVVRMIANII
-314 KSLIENT
+314 KGLIENT

-345 GYAITFFAM
+345 GYAIIFFAM
-354 LFASIA
+354 LFAAIA
-360 AADLLGFE
+360 ASDLLGFE

-456 FALSFGLGGQAA
+456 FALSFGLGGQEA
-468 AARFLRKMQD
+468 AARFLRKMQN
-478 KMDEERTGLKVDS
+478 KMDEERTGLKVD
-491 THHSKTTSTT
+491 TTRHTKTTTDT
-501 TDKVADAV
+501 GDKVADAV
-509 HDATPSAATSPTT
+509 RAATPSAATADATNTSMPKSTT
-522 ITTGTTDITTTGTP
+522 STNDLSTDTVDTSKLG
-536 TTNPSANLGSGAVDI
+536 TNPVDI
-551 THIDTHENDTDS
+551 THVDSDGNNTDTDLLPGS
-563 TTDFSSDSSFDSS
+563 GLLGDYSD
-576 NIDNGSID
+576 NDN
-584 NGSINDSDINNDDPN
+584 N
-599 SYK
+599 K

>member
-1 MNPMFNSFNGYLG
+1 MNPVYTSFNGYLG

-27 IIGWLVALGIA
+27 IIGWLVALAVAGV
-38 ALVRNVLAKINL
+38 VRNVLAKVNL

-58 GKTYDLEG
+58 GKTYDVEN
-66 IISKIVFWFIF
+66 IVSKVIFWFIF
-77 VIAISGA
+77 IIAISAA
-84 LNQLNLD
+84 LNLLNLNS
-91 AISAPFANMVNQVL
+91 ISAPFANMVGQVL
-105 AFIPNLIGAIA
+105 SFIPNLIAAIA

-121 WVVATVART
+121 WVIATVART
-130 AINTALSKTSMDE
+130 AINTALSKTTMDE

-185 PLTNMVDKIFS
+185 PLTNMVGKIFD

-201 LIAGVVFVV
+201 IIAGVVFVV

-233 LASKA
+233 IASKA
-238 GLSEQNSL
+238 GLNEQNSL

-292 IFMAIAIL
+292 IFMAAAIL
-300 VVTYYVIRMVANII
+300 IVTYYVIRMVANII
-314 KSLIENT
+314 KGLLENT
-321 QINQLPAKVGL
+321 EINQLPAKVGL
-332 QETMGDKKISDLV
+332 QETMGNQKISDLV

-354 LFASIA
+354 LFAAIA

-396 LANIIAGVVERSE
+396 LANIIAGIVERSE
-409 KGSQFL
+409 QGSQFL

-445 FGLTLGAVAVA
+445 FGLTLGAVAIA
-456 FALSFGLGGQAA
+456 FALAFGLGGRDA
-468 AARFLRKMQD
+468 AARLLRKMQD
-478 KMDEERTGLKVDS
+478 KMDEERTGLKVN
-491 THHSKTTSTT
+491 TTRHTKTT
-501 TDKVADAV
+501 TDTDNVVADAV
-509 HDATPSAATSPTT
+509 RANTPSAATADATNMPSTDT
-522 ITTGTTDITTTGTP
+522 SGLRTDIVDT
-536 TTNPSANLGSGAVDI
+536 SNLSDGPVDI
-551 THIDTHENDTDS
+551 THVDSDGNNTDTSTDL
-563 TTDFSSDSSFDSS
+563 TPGSSFDSS
-576 NIDNGSID
+576 
-584 NGSINDSDINNDDPN
+584 SINDDDN
-599 SYK
+599 K

>member
-1 MNPMFNSFNGYLG
+1 MNPMYTSFNGYLG

-27 IIGWLVALGIA
+27 VIGWLVALGIA
-38 ALVRNVLAKINL
+38 ALVRGVLSKVNL

-77 VIAISGA
+77 IIAISGA
-84 LNQLNLD
+84 LSQLNLNS
-91 AISAPFANMVNQVL
+91 ISAPFANMVNQVL

-116 VGVIG
+116 LGVIG

-130 AINTALSKTSMDE
+130 AINAALAKTSMDE

-165 ILLIVLTMVLGQLEL
+165 ILLVVLTMVLGQLEL

-223 NLVSTFNVQE
+223 NIVSTFNVQE

-292 IFMAIAIL
+292 IFMAVAIL
-300 VVTYYVIRMVANII
+300 VVTFYVVRMVANII
-314 KSLIENT
+314 KGLIENT

-345 GYAITFFAM
+345 GYAIIFFAM
-354 LFASIA
+354 LFAAIA

-409 KGSQFL
+409 QGSQFL

-456 FALSFGLGGQAA
+456 FALSFGLGGQEA

-478 KMDEERTGLKVDS
+478 KMDHERTEAKAKSALQPSSS
-491 THHSKTTSTT
+491 TQE
-501 TDKVADAV
+501 KVADSV
-509 HDATPSAATSPTT
+509 RENTPSAAS
-522 ITTGTTDITTTGTP
+522 TP
-536 TTNPSANLGSGAVDI
+536 TTALRTDVVDTPHVDTNDIYNSDDVLPSSGL
-551 THIDTHENDTDS
+551 ND
-563 TTDFSSDSSFDSS
+563 
-576 NIDNGSID
+576 
-584 NGSINDSDINNDDPN
+584 DIN
-599 SYK
+599 K

>member
-1 MNPMFNSFNGYLG
+1 MNPMYTSFNGYLG

-38 ALVRNVLAKINL
+38 ALVRGVLSKINL
-50 NQRMNSST
+50 NQRMNAST
-58 GKTYDLEG
+58 GKSYDLEG

-77 VIAISGA
+77 IIAISGA
-84 LNQLNLD
+84 LSQLNLNS
-91 AISAPFANMVNQVL
+91 ISAPFANMVNQVL
-105 AFIPNLIGAIA
+105 TFIPNLIAAIA
-116 VGVIG
+116 IGVIG
-121 WVVATVART
+121 WVIATVVRT
-130 AINTALSKTSMDE
+130 AMNAALAKTSMDE
-143 RLSAQAGVKPM
+143 RLSAKAGIKPM

-201 LIAGVVFVV
+201 LIAAVVFVV

-223 NLVSTFNVQE
+223 NLVSTFDVQK
-233 LASKA
+233 LATKA

-266 LNALKIEVIAR
+266 LNALKIDVIAR

-300 VVTYYVIRMVANII
+300 VVTFYVVRMVANII
-314 KSLIENT
+314 KGLLENT
-321 QINQLPAKVGL
+321 QINHLPAKVGL
-332 QETMGDKKISDLV
+332 QQTMGDKRVSDLV
-345 GYAITFFAM
+345 GYAIVFFAM

-368 PISAIITMFIAF
+368 PISAIIAMFIAF

-409 KGSQFL
+409 QGSQFL

-456 FALSFGLGGQAA
+456 FALSFGLGGKEA

-478 KMDEERTGLKVDS
+478 KMDRERDEAKAKSALTPSSS
-491 THHSKTTSTT
+491 TQ
-501 TDKVADAV
+501 DKVAASVRDN
-509 HDATPSAATSPTT
+509 TPSTATDTFGSRATQVDNNT
-522 ITTGTTDITTTGTP
+522 ITP
-536 TTNPSANLGSGAVDI
+536 NNLSSTSDVNSSTVDI
-551 THIDTHENDTDS
+551 NHISTD
-563 TTDFSSDSSFDSS
+563 
-576 NIDNGSID
+576 
-584 NGSINDSDINNDDPN
+584 DSDIDGPNNLR
-599 SYK
+599 

>member
-1 MNPMFNSFNGYLG
+1 MNPMFTSFNGYLG

-38 ALVRNVLAKINL
+38 ALVRNVLAKVNL
-50 NQRMNSST
+50 NQRMDSST
-58 GKTYDLEG
+58 GKSYDLEG

-77 VIAISGA
+77 IIAISAA
-84 LNQLNLD
+84 LNTLNLNS
-91 AISAPFANMVNQVL
+91 ISVPFANMVGQVL
-105 AFIPNLIGAIA
+105 SFIPNLIAAIA
-116 VGVIG
+116 IGIIG

-130 AINTALSKTSMDE
+130 ALNTALSKTTMDE

-165 ILLIVLTMVLGQLEL
+165 ILLIVLTIVLGQLEL

-196 FIPNI
+196 FLPNI
-201 LIAGVVFVV
+201 IIAGVVFVV

-238 GLSEQNSL
+238 GLSEENSL

-292 IFMAIAIL
+292 IFMAAAIL
-300 VVTYYVIRMVANII
+300 IVTYYVVRMVANII
-314 KSLIENT
+314 KGLLENT
-321 QINQLPAKVGL
+321 EVNRLPAKVGL
-332 QETMGDKKISDLV
+332 QEMMGEKRVSDVV
-345 GYAITFFAM
+345 GYAIVFFAM
-354 LFASIA
+354 LFAAVA

-409 KGSQFL
+409 QGSQFL

-456 FALSFGLGGQAA
+456 FALSFGLGGQEA
-468 AARFLRKMQD
+468 AARLLRKMQD
-478 KMDEERTGLKVDS
+478 KMDKERDEAKAKSAVEPSKSTQEKVQESVRDN
-491 THHSKTTSTT
+491 TPTATSTPAAPSVAKEDLR
-501 TDKVADAV
+501 TDTVD
-509 HDATPSAATSPTT
+509 TSNLD
-522 ITTGTTDITTTGTP
+522 TDTVNIVPARG
-536 TTNPSANLGSGAVDI
+536 
-551 THIDTHENDTDS
+551 DTDS
-563 TTDFSSDSSFDSS
+563 ELNTG
-576 NIDNGSID
+576 NDNEIFPGS
-584 NGSINDSDINNDDPN
+584 GLADDTN
-599 SYK
+599 K

>member
-1 MNPMFNSFNGYLG
+1 MNPMFTSFNGYLG

-58 GKTYDLEG
+58 GKAYDLEG
-66 IISKIVFWFIF
+66 IISKIIFWFVFI
-77 VIAISGA
+77 IAISAA
-84 LNQLNLD
+84 LNTLNLNS
-91 AISAPFANMVNQVL
+91 ISAPFANMVGQVL
-105 AFIPNLIGAIA
+105 SFIPNLIAAIA
-116 VGVIG
+116 IGVIG
-121 WVVATVART
+121 WVIATVVRT
-130 AINTALSKTSMDE
+130 ALNTALSKTTMDE

-154 SSTIADMVYWF
+154 SNTIADMVYWF
-165 ILLIVLTMVLGQLEL
+165 ILLIVLTIVLGQLEL

-238 GLSEQNSL
+238 GLSEKNSL

-292 IFMAIAIL
+292 IFMAAAIL
-300 VVTYYVIRMVANII
+300 IVTFFIMRMVANII
-314 KSLIENT
+314 KGLLENT
-321 QINQLPAKVGL
+321 EINQLPAKVGL

-345 GYAITFFAM
+345 GYAIVFFAM
-354 LFASIA
+354 LFAAIA

-456 FALSFGLGGQAA
+456 FALSFGLGGQEA

-478 KMDEERTGLKVDS
+478 KMDKEYDEAKAKSTLQPSKSTEEKVKESVRENTPTNNTLTDS
-491 THHSKTTSTT
+491 SI
-501 TDKVADAV
+501 
-509 HDATPSAATSPTT
+509 TPSVSR
-522 ITTGTTDITTTGTP
+522 TD
-536 TTNPSANLGSGAVDI
+536 
-551 THIDTHENDTDS
+551 DS
-563 TTDFSSDSSFDSS
+563 
-576 NIDNGSID
+576 N
-584 NGSINDSDINNDDPN
+584 
-599 SYK
+599 K

>member
-1 MNPMFNSFNGYLG
+1 MNPTFTSFNGYLG

-38 ALVRNVLAKINL
+38 ALVRGVLSKVNL

-66 IISKIVFWFIF
+66 IISKIIFWFIF
-77 VIAISGA
+77 IIAISGA
-84 LNQLNLD
+84 LSQLNLNS
-91 AISAPFANMVNQVL
+91 ISAPFANMVNQVL

-116 VGVIG
+116 LGVIG

-130 AINTALSKTSMDE
+130 AINAALAKTSMDE
-143 RLSAQAGVKPM
+143 RLSAKAGVKPM

-165 ILLIVLTMVLGQLEL
+165 ILLVVLTMVLGQLEL

-238 GLSEQNSL
+238 GLNEQNSL

-292 IFMAIAIL
+292 IFMAAAIL
-300 VVTYYVIRMVANII
+300 VVTFYVVRMVANII
-314 KSLIENT
+314 KGLIENT

-332 QETMGDKKISDLV
+332 QETMGDKRVSDLV
-345 GYAITFFAM
+345 GYAIIFFAM
-354 LFASIA
+354 LFAAIA

-409 KGSQFL
+409 QGSQFL

-456 FALSFGLGGQAA
+456 FALSFGLGGQEA

-478 KMDEERTGLKVDS
+478 KMDKERTEAKAKSALTPNSSTQDKVADS
-491 THHSKTTSTT
+491 VRENTPSAPTTSTT
-501 TDKVADAV
+501 NLRTDTVD
-509 HDATPSAATSPTT
+509 TT
-522 ITTGTTDITTTGTP
+522 KLGTDPVDTTDLGTTGTT
-536 TTNPSANLGSGAVDI
+536 TNNDLLPGSGL
-551 THIDTHENDTDS
+551 IDDT
-563 TTDFSSDSSFDSS
+563 
-576 NIDNGSID
+576 N
-584 NGSINDSDINNDDPN
+584 
-599 SYK
+599 K

>member
-1 MNPMFNSFNGYLG
+1 MNPMFASFNGYLG

-27 IIGWLVALGIA
+27 VIGWLVALGIA
-38 ALVRNVLAKINL
+38 ALVRNVLAKVNL

-58 GKTYDLEG
+58 GKSYDLEG
-66 IISKIVFWFIF
+66 IISKVIFWFIF
-77 VIAISGA
+77 IIAISGA
-84 LNQLNLD
+84 LTQLNLNS
-91 AISAPFANMVNQVL
+91 ISAPFTNMVNQVL

-121 WVVATVART
+121 WVIATVART
-130 AINTALSKTSMDE
+130 ALNTALSKTSMDE

-154 SSTIADMVYWF
+154 SNTIADMVYWF
-165 ILLIVLTMVLGQLEL
+165 ILLVVLTMVLGQLEL

-185 PLTNMVDKIFS
+185 PLSNMVDKIFS

-223 NLVSTFNVQE
+223 NLVSTFDVQS
-233 LASKA
+233 LATKA
-238 GLSEQNSL
+238 GVSEQNSL

-260 PTIIAA
+260 PTTIAA

-292 IFMAIAIL
+292 IFMAAAIL
-300 VVTYYVIRMVANII
+300 VVTFYVVRMIANII
-314 KSLIENT
+314 KGLIENT

-332 QETMGDKKISDLV
+332 QETMGDKRVSDLV
-345 GYAITFFAM
+345 GYAIIFFAM

-409 KGSQFL
+409 QGSQFL

-456 FALSFGLGGQAA
+456 FALSFGLGGQEA

-478 KMDEERTGLKVDS
+478 KMDKEQTEAKAKSALEPSSTTKDKVADS
-491 THHSKTTSTT
+491 VRDNTPAVTSTT
-501 TDKVADAV
+501 TSDLRTDTVDTNK
-509 HDATPSAATSPTT
+509 
-522 ITTGTTDITTTGTP
+522 IGTD
-536 TTNPSANLGSGAVDI
+536 AVDI
-551 THIDTHENDTDS
+551 THVEN
-563 TTDFSSDSSFDSS
+563 SD
-576 NIDNGSID
+576 NNNGL
-584 NGSINDSDINNDDPN
+584 N
-599 SYK
+599 

>member
-1 MNPMFNSFNGYLG
+1 MNPMFTSFNGYLG

-38 ALVRNVLAKINL
+38 ALVRNVLAKVNL
-50 NQRMNSST
+50 NQRMDTST
-58 GKTYDLEG
+58 GKSYDLEG

-77 VIAISGA
+77 IIAISAA
-84 LNQLNLD
+84 LNTLNLNS
-91 AISAPFANMVNQVL
+91 ISAPFANMVGQVL
-105 AFIPNLIGAIA
+105 SFIPNLIAAIA
-116 VGVIG
+116 IGIIG

-130 AINTALSKTSMDE
+130 ALNTALSKTTMDE

-165 ILLIVLTMVLGQLEL
+165 ILLIVLTIVLGQLEL

-196 FIPNI
+196 FLPNI
-201 LIAGVVFVV
+201 IIAGVVFVV

-238 GLSEQNSL
+238 GLSEENSL

-292 IFMAIAIL
+292 IFMAAAIL
-300 VVTYYVIRMVANII
+300 IVTYYVVRMVANII
-314 KSLIENT
+314 KGLLENT
-321 QINQLPAKVGL
+321 EVNRLPAKVGL
-332 QETMGDKKISDLV
+332 QEMMGEKRVSDVV
-345 GYAITFFAM
+345 GYAIVFFAM
-354 LFASIA
+354 LFAAVA

-409 KGSQFL
+409 QGSQFL

-456 FALSFGLGGQAA
+456 FALSFGLGGQEA
-468 AARFLRKMQD
+468 AARLLRKMQD
-478 KMDEERTGLKVDS
+478 KMDKERDEAKAKSAVEPSKSTQEKVQESVRDN
-491 THHSKTTSTT
+491 TPTATSTPAAPSFAT
-501 TDKVADAV
+501 EDLRTDTVD
-509 HDATPSAATSPTT
+509 TSNLD
-522 ITTGTTDITTTGTP
+522 TDTVNIVPARG
-536 TTNPSANLGSGAVDI
+536 
-551 THIDTHENDTDS
+551 DTDS
-563 TTDFSSDSSFDSS
+563 ELNTG
-576 NIDNGSID
+576 NDNEILPGS
-584 NGSINDSDINNDDPN
+584 GLADDTN
-599 SYK
+599 K

>member
-1 MNPMFNSFNGYLG
+1 MNPMYTSFNGYLG

-38 ALVRNVLAKINL
+38 ALVRGVLSKVNL

-77 VIAISGA
+77 IIAISGA
-84 LNQLNLD
+84 LSQLNLNS
-91 AISAPFANMVNQVL
+91 ISAPFANMVNQVL

-116 VGVIG
+116 LGVIG
-121 WVVATVART
+121 WVIATVART
-130 AINTALSKTSMDE
+130 AINAALSKTTMDE

-165 ILLIVLTMVLGQLEL
+165 ILLVVLTMVLGQLEL

-233 LASKA
+233 LATKA

-266 LNALKIEVIAR
+266 LNALKIDVIAR

-292 IFMAIAIL
+292 IFMAVAIL
-300 VVTYYVIRMVANII
+300 FVTFYVVRMVANIV
-314 KSLIENT
+314 KGLLENT
-321 QINQLPAKVGL
+321 QINQMPAKVGL
-332 QETMGDKKISDLV
+332 QETMGDKRISDLV
-345 GYAITFFAM
+345 AYAIIFFAM
-354 LFASIA
+354 LFAAIA

-409 KGSQFL
+409 QGSQFL

-456 FALSFGLGGQAA
+456 FALSFGLGGQEA

-478 KMDEERTGLKVDS
+478 KMDRERDEAKAKS
-491 THHSKTTSTT
+491 TLQPSSSTQE
-501 TDKVADAV
+501 KVADSV
-509 HDATPSAATSPTT
+509 RDNTPSAASTSTT
-522 ITTGTTDITTTGTP
+522 SLRTD
-536 TTNPSANLGSGAVDI
+536 V
-551 THIDTHENDTDS
+551 IDTPRVDTD
-563 TTDFSSDSSFDSS
+563 TNDIYNSDQILPG
-576 NIDNGSID
+576 NNL
-584 NGSINDSDINNDDPN
+584 NDDIN
-599 SYK
+599 K

>member
-1 MNPMFNSFNGYLG
+1 MNPMFTSFNGYLG
-14 GPIGSIIGAILIF
+14 GPIGSIIGAIFIF

-38 ALVRNVLAKINL
+38 ALVRGVLSKINL

-58 GKTYDLEG
+58 GKSYDLEG

-84 LNQLNLD
+84 LSQLNLNS
-91 AISAPFANMVNQVL
+91 ISAPFANMVNQVL
-105 AFIPNLIGAIA
+105 TFIPNLIAAIA

-121 WVVATVART
+121 WVIATVART
-130 AINTALSKTSMDE
+130 AINAALAKTSMDE
-143 RLSAQAGVKPM
+143 RLSAKAGVKPM

-165 ILLIVLTMVLGQLEL
+165 ILLVVLTMVLGQLEL
-180 DGLFA
+180 VGLFA

-223 NLVSTFNVQE
+223 NLVSTFDVQK
-233 LASKA
+233 LATKA

-266 LNALKIEVIAR
+266 LNALKIDVIAQ

-300 VVTYYVIRMVANII
+300 VVTFYVVRMVANII
-314 KSLIENT
+314 KGLLENT

-332 QETMGDKKISDLV
+332 QQTMGNKRVSDLV
-345 GYAITFFAM
+345 GYAIVLFAM

-368 PISAIITMFIAF
+368 PISAIIAMFIAF

-409 KGSQFL
+409 QGSQFL

-456 FALSFGLGGQAA
+456 FALSFGLGGQEA

-478 KMDEERTGLKVDS
+478 KMDKERDEAKAKSALTPNSS
-491 THHSKTTSTT
+491 TQG
-501 TDKVADAV
+501 KVAASVRDN
-509 HDATPSAATSPTT
+509 TPSAATTSVAPRTSTTPIISTETDT
-522 ITTGTTDITTTGTP
+522 ITPSNLSSTSDV
-536 TTNPSANLGSGAVDI
+536 NPSTVDI
-551 THIDTHENDTDS
+551 NHISTD
-563 TTDFSSDSSFDSS
+563 
-576 NIDNGSID
+576 
-584 NGSINDSDINNDDPN
+584 DSDIDGPNNLR
-599 SYK
+599 

>member
-1 MNPMFNSFNGYLG
+1 MNPMYTSFNGYLG

-38 ALVRNVLAKINL
+38 ALVRGVLSKVNL

-58 GKTYDLEG
+58 GKSYDLEG

-77 VIAISGA
+77 IIAISGA
-84 LNQLNLD
+84 LNQLNLNS
-91 AISAPFANMVNQVL
+91 ISAPFANMVNQVL
-105 AFIPNLIGAIA
+105 TFIPNLIAAIA

-121 WVVATVART
+121 WVIATVART
-130 AINTALSKTSMDE
+130 AINAALAKTSMDE
-143 RLSAQAGVKPM
+143 RLSAKAGVKPM

-165 ILLIVLTMVLGQLEL
+165 ILLVVLTMVLGQLEL

-223 NLVSTFNVQE
+223 NLVSTFDVQK

-266 LNALKIEVIAR
+266 LNALKIDVIAR

-292 IFMAIAIL
+292 IFMAAAIL
-300 VVTYYVIRMVANII
+300 IVTFYVVRMVANII
-314 KSLIENT
+314 KGLIENT

-345 GYAITFFAM
+345 SYAIIFFAM
-354 LFASIA
+354 LFAAIA

-368 PISAIITMFIAF
+368 PISAIIAMFIAF

-409 KGSQFL
+409 QGSQFL

-456 FALSFGLGGQAA
+456 FALSFGLGGQEA

-478 KMDEERTGLKVDS
+478 KMDRERDEEKAKSALTPNSSTQDKVAAS
-491 THHSKTTSTT
+491 VRENTPTAKPATTSTP
-501 TDKVADAV
+501 DI
-509 HDATPSAATSPTT
+509 H
-522 ITTGTTDITTTGTP
+522 TDIVDTTRVNT
-536 TTNPSANLGSGAVDI
+536 
-551 THIDTHENDTDS
+551 DT
-563 TTDFSSDSSFDSS
+563 
-576 NIDNGSID
+576 
-584 NGSINDSDINNDDPN
+584 INTSDINNTANTNVNNPNANNNVNDGSITDDNIANNNILPGSGLYDDTN
-599 SYK
+599 NK

>member
-27 IIGWLVALGIA
+27 IIGWLIALGIA
-38 ALVRNVLAKINL
+38 ALVRNVLAKVNL

-77 VIAISGA
+77 IIAISGA
-84 LNQLNLD
+84 LSQLNLD
-91 AISAPFANMVNQVL
+91 SISAPFANMVNQVL
-105 AFIPNLIGAIA
+105 AFIPNLIAAIA

-130 AINTALSKTSMDE
+130 AINTALSKTTMDE
-143 RLSAQAGVKPM
+143 RLSAHAGVKPM

-165 ILLIVLTMVLGQLEL
+165 ILLVVLTMVLGQLEL

-185 PLTNMVDKIFS
+185 PLTNMVDKIFG

-201 LIAGVVFVV
+201 IIAGVVFVV

-266 LNALKIEVIAR
+266 LNALKIDVIAR
-277 PATNMLNKIMEALPN
+277 PATNMLNKILEALPN
-292 IFMAIAIL
+292 IFMAVAIL
-300 VVTYYVIRMVANII
+300 VVTYYVVRMVANII
-314 KSLIENT
+314 KGLLENT
-321 QINQLPAKVGL
+321 EVNQLPAKVGL

-456 FALSFGLGGQAA
+456 FALSFGLGGQEAA
-468 AARFLRKMQD
+468 SRFLRKMQD
-478 KMDEERTGLKVDS
+478 KMDEEKTGLKVN
-491 THHSKTTSTT
+491 TTRHTKTTSDT

-509 HDATPSAATSPTT
+509 HDATPSAATTT
-522 ITTGTTDITTTGTP
+522 STP
-536 TTNPSANLGSGAVDI
+536 STSASTHLGSDTVDI
-551 THIDTHENDTDS
+551 NHFDTDDNNTDS
-563 TTDFSSDSSFDSS
+563 TTDLSSGPNFTDSS
-576 NIDNGSID
+576 NISNTD
-584 NGSINDSDINNDDPN
+584 NDDL
-599 SYK
+599 K